1 MIEELDKKI
10 IRIMNQ
16 NARKSFREIAKEVG
30 TSVTAV
36 IQTVKKLEDLGAIK
50 GYVPIVDPLHFGLDV
65 TVVIALR
72 ISQGKL
78 IDTQKKIAED
88 PHVTAVYD
96 ITGEWD
102 SLLIAHFRGRDD
114 LNKFLKKLTAL
125 PCVDRTVT
133 HLVLNTVKDERRLFV

>member
-16 NARKSFREIAKEVG
+16 NARKSFREIAKDVG
-30 TSVTAV
+30 ISVTAV

-50 GYVPIVDPLHFGLDV
+50 GYAPIIDPLHFGLDV
-65 TVVIALR
+65 VVVVALR

-102 SLLIAHFRGRDD
+102 SLVVAYFRNRDE
-114 LNKFLKKLTAL
+114 LNKFLKKLNAL

-133 HLVLNTVKDERRLFV
+133 HLVLNTVKDERRMFI